1 MFKDKKMIRF
11 GLWLF
16 VSLSVIRFIIGYIKG
31 YYKVSTGNELL
42 ISETWKT
49 VLLDV
54 PEGILVILGAI
65 ALYQFTKNG
74 TYVNCTPI
82 VRHN

>member
-1 MFKDKKMIRF
+1 MFKNKKGIRL

-16 VSLSVIRFIIGYIKG
+16 VSLSVIQFTIGYIEG
-31 YYKVSTGNELL
+31 YYKASTGNELL

-54 PEGILVILGAI
+54 PEGILVILGVI
-65 ALYQFTKNG
+65 ALYQFTKKIPG
-74 TYVNCTPI
+74 KKASV
-82 VRHN
+82 

>member
-1 MFKDKKMIRF
+1 MFKNKKGIRL

-16 VSLSVIRFIIGYIKG
+16 VSLSVIQFTIGYIEV
-31 YYKVSTGNELL
+31 YYKDSTGNELL

-65 ALYQFTKNG
+65 ALYQFTKKIPG
-74 TYVNCTPI
+74 KKASV
-82 VRHN
+82 

>member
-16 VSLSVIRFIIGYIKG
+16 AFLSVIQFTIGYIKG
-31 YYKVSTGNELL
+31 YYRFFTGNELL

-54 PEGILVILGAI
+54 PKGVLVILGAI
-65 ALYQFTKNG
+65 ALYQFTKKESEK
-74 TYVNCTPI
+74 TASM
-82 VRHN
+82 

>member
-16 VSLSVIRFIIGYIKG
+16 VFLSVIKFTIGYIKG
-31 YYKVSTGNELL
+31 YYRSSTGSELL

-65 ALYQFTKNG
+65 ALYQFTKK
-74 TYVNCTPI
+74 TPEKKASM
-82 VRHN
+82 

>member
-16 VSLSVIRFIIGYIKG
+16 VSLSVIKFTIGCVQG
-31 YYKVSTGNELL
+31 YYRSSTGNELL

-49 VLLDV
+49 VLLDA

-65 ALYQFTKNG
+65 ALYQFSKKAPEKTASM
-74 TYVNCTPI
+74 
-82 VRHN
+82 

>member
-16 VSLSVIRFIIGYIKG
+16 VSLSVIQFTIGCVKS
-31 YYKVSTGNELL
+31 YYKASTGNELL

-49 VLLDV
+49 VLLDA

-65 ALYQFTKNG
+65 ALYQFRKKEPEKTASM
-74 TYVNCTPI
+74 
-82 VRHN
+82 

>member
-1 MFKDKKMIRF
+1 MGCYMFKDKKMIRF

-16 VSLSVIRFIIGYIKG
+16 VSLSVIQFTIGCVKS
-31 YYKVSTGNELL
+31 YYKASTGNELL

-49 VLLDV
+49 VLLDA

-65 ALYQFTKNG
+65 ALYQFTKKEPEK
-74 TYVNCTPI
+74 TASM
-82 VRHN
+82 

>member
-16 VSLSVIRFIIGYIKG
+16 VSLSVIKFTIGYIKG
-31 YYKVSTGNELL
+31 YYKASTGNELL

-65 ALYQFTKNG
+65 VLYQFTKK
-74 TYVNCTPI
+74 TSEKTASM
-82 VRHN
+82 